1 MAAFQRLAVEDLLTA
16 YLNFP
21 DGGRDAPDTAAFV
34 LALMIIRHF
43 LGNEWIYNNLDV
55 SSRTDGFV
63 RLYSS
68 DPAQEYIQ
76 NWKVID
82 LAEMLFNLQ
91 RVPGFEEC
99 VTQMRTEALIEAS
112 LAELDIGRMLY
123 LRDYEFRFVK
133 RTQVKRSDYD
143 LEIKLESG
151 LSTLTLSAS

>member
-1 MAAFQRLAVEDLLTA
+1 
-16 YLNFP
+16 
-21 DGGRDAPDTAAFV
+21 
-34 LALMIIRHF
+34 
-43 LGNEWIYNNLDV
+43 
-55 SSRTDGFV
+55 
-63 RLYSS
+63 
-68 DPAQEYIQ
+68 
-76 NWKVID
+76 
-82 LAEMLFNLQ
+82 MLFNLQ